1 MVRRIELGR
10 FDLGLSLVAC
20 VADGIVRGDVR
31 RLQWVRGGVSDLVQ
45 LLGGD
50 EIGCAEEAREGRR
63 VSLAD
68 RLAVPAGAL

>member
-1 MVRRIELGR
+1 MVRRVELGR
-10 FDLGLSLVAC
+10 FDLGLSLVAR
-20 VADGIVRGDVR
+20 VADGIVRGYVR
-31 RLQWVRGGVSDLVQ
+31 RLQRVRGDVSDLVQ

-50 EIGCAEEAREGRR
+50 EVGGAEEAREGRR